1 MEPSFQESEI
11 FKVQE
16 MKNELNTKTVSVST
30 DPAAGMEGRSV
41 CGMTR
46 PVKKP

>member
-1 MEPSFQESEI
+1 
-11 FKVQE
+11 
-16 MKNELNTKTVSVST
+16 MKNEMNTKTMSVPA
-30 DPAAGMEGRSV
+30 DPAAGMEGRNV